1 MAISLHQYCNLRASP
16 VHGMINTHPMLCN
29 AQKFLCPSTFV
40 PFSRLC
46 LWLCP
51 LAISP
56 CLSKAMVSTCA
67 HWVLKAGKIKS
78 LPCHCPVMLGC
89 AFSVEI
95 GSCIFPGLEHL
106 FALLPVKKVDEE
118 FHSINWSIT
127 IALQDNNIGYIVLCD
142 KAYTP
147 VGVNAEARFLWDE
160 VWLFG
165 FWEPL
170 WVGACYTLMPLW
182 AGTGNYQPLLPQH
195 PHTHTLPIH
204 ILSSNAPFFHS
215 SEHCTQRKSNLL
227 AIFRILLILLFHWTF
242 LSSLGLDKILPMGCH
257 WNAQICGNQ
266 EDKSPKRIRISV
278 ALCST
283 GCQFWGW
290 EWFETIFIGSIFS
303 MLAFARQT
311 WWYLHGRFHSSI
323 FYYPSTFP
331 VS

>member
-78 LPCHCPVMLGC
+78 LPCHCPVMLGG

-165 FWEPL
+165 FWELL

-242 LSSLGLDKILPMGCH
+242 CLPLDWIKFFPWVVTGMPKSVGTKKINHQRGSGLALPSA
-257 WNAQICGNQ
+257 AQDASF
-266 EDKSPKRIRISV
+266 EDENGLR
-278 ALCST
+278 
-283 GCQFWGW
+283 QF
-290 EWFETIFIGSIFS
+290 S
-303 MLAFARQT
+303 
-311 WWYLHGRFHSSI
+311 
-323 FYYPSTFP
+323 
-331 VS
+331 